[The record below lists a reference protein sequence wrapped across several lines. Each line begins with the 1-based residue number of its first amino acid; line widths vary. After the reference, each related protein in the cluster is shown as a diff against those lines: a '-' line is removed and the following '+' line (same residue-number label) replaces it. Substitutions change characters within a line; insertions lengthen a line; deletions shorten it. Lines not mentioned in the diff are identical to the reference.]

1 MKKVMGLQERPI
13 ANRYLLQGTL
23 GNGGMATVYRA
34 RDLVLDRAVAVK
46 VMDEKLSDDEEFVKR
61 FILEARANGRL
72 SQPNIVNVYD
82 AGNIGKTYYMVM
94 ELIDGITLHELIQ
107 QRGGRL
113 PEREAIAIAMQ
124 ICEGLSHAHQNGII
138 HRDVKPLNIM
148 CTPEGKFKLTDFGI
162 ARLSRMANSI
172 TKTGTVMGS
181 VHYFSPEQASDQ
193 KVSAA
198 SDLYSLGIVLYEMV
212 TGEVPFD
219 APENLQIAFQHLEAP
234 VPDPRAKNPELS
246 EEFCQI
252 IFQSLEKKP
261 EDRYQTAKEMKQA
274 LQPVYLGNF
283 HRKEKVARNGEE
295 KGIQLSVQE
304 AASLSR
310 NRHQSGEWK
319 NYVIGVA
326 VAAIIVLTI
335 ILFQLT

>member
-1 MKKVMGLQERPI
+1 MQDRPI
-13 ANRYLLQGTL
+13 ANRYQLQGVL

-34 RDLVLDRAVAVK
+34 RDIVLDRAVAVK

-94 ELIDGITLHELIQ
+94 ELIDGITLHELIEQ
-107 QRGGRL
+107 KGGRL

-148 CTPEGKFKLTDFGI
+148 CTSEGKFKLTDFGI
-162 ARLSRMANSI
+162 ARLSQMANSI

-193 KVSAA
+193 EISAA

-219 APENLQIAFQHLEAP
+219 APENLQVAYQHLDAP

-252 IFQSLEKKP
+252 IFKTLEKKP
-261 EDRYQTAKEMKQA
+261 EDRYQTAKELKQA
-274 LQPVYLGNF
+274 LQPVYFGKF
-283 HRKEKVARNGEE
+283 HRKEKSARKVEE
-295 KGIQLSVQE
+295 NGIQLSAQE

-310 NRHQSGEWK
+310 NRQSSGEWK
-319 NYVIGVA
+319 NYVIGIA

-335 ILFQLT
+335 LLFQIGGSS